1 MNYLSYKT
9 VSVNKENANKKWY
22 VVDAEGQICHDSAWQ
37 KEGMLYSPQRLW

>member
-22 VVDAEGQICHDSAWQ
+22 VVDAEG
-37 KEGMLYSPQRLW
+37 LP